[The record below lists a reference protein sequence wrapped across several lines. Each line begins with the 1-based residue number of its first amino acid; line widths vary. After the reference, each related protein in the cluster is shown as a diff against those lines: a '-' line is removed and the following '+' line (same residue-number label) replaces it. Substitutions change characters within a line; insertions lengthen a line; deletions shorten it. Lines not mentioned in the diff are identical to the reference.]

1 MLGGRIL
8 HDSLVENGVE
18 HVFGYSG
25 GANLPVLDAFHK
37 SPIKFVMN
45 RSEQCCG
52 HAAEGYAK
60 ASGRPGVILTTSGP
74 GLTNI
79 ITPLQDAKGDS
90 VPMVALSGQVPTHA
104 VGTDAFQECASVDLT
119 RPCTKWSY
127 QIRSV
132 EEIRSVVHEAFAVAM
147 TGKRGPVHLD
157 LPKDVMVALL
167 HGDELPVSVPPP
179 RSAIDP
185 SNLADIARLMNIAE
199 RPILYVG
206 QGAIDCAPTLR
217 AFAAASN
224 IPVTT
229 TLHAMGIFD
238 EHHPSSM
245 HMLGMHGA
253 AYANYAIQNADLILA
268 VGSRFDDRTTGVLS
282 KYAPA
287 AKAAEREGRGGIVH
301 FDIERTQIG
310 RVVSTTH
317 AVEGDCQ
324 LAMEA
329 LMPMLERRPRDA
341 WHTQLAAWK
350 VAHPFA
356 YTRAGNGVIKTQQV
370 IEMMYNVTKGKR
382 QEELVVSTGVGNH
395 QMMAAQFYRWSQP
408 RSIVTSGSLGTMG
421 FGLPAAIGAQF
432 SRPNATVVLI
442 DGDSSFNMTLNDLGT
457 VAEHKLP
464 IKMFILN
471 DGRQQMV
478 HVWQKLF
485 FDGRLVATNNV
496 NPNFA
501 MLARSYGIE
510 SWECSSEADLKGTVE
525 RMFAFDGPVL
535 VDFKV
540 QPDICLP
547 MVAPGKAL
555 DDMFLPG
562 DITLDDDRTLEGMAP
577 N

>member
-1 MLGGRIL
+1 LQTAMQRAVREAMRPVARGLARRGFASLPADAPRAAPMIGARIL
-8 HDSLVENGVE
+8 HEALIENHVE

-25 GANLPVLDAFHK
+25 GANLPVLDAFHQ
-37 SPIKFVMN
+37 SQIRFVMN

-60 ASGRPGVILTTSGP
+60 ASGKVGVILTTSGP

-132 EEIRSVVHEAFAVAM
+132 EEIRAVVHEAFLVANS
-147 TGKRGPVHLD
+147 GKKGPVHLD

-167 HGDELPVSVPPP
+167 SGEELPISAPPP
-179 RSAIDP
+179 IKAIDP
-185 SNLADIARLMNIAE
+185 SNLADIARLMNMAE

-206 QGAIDCAPTLR
+206 QGAIDCAPILR
-217 AFAAASN
+217 AFAAAAN

-238 EHHPSSM
+238 EHHPHSL

-253 AYANYAIQNADLILA
+253 VYANYAIQNADLILA
-268 VGSRFDDRTTGVLS
+268 VGSRFDDRTTGVLP

-287 AKAAEREGRGGIVH
+287 ARAAEREGKGGIVH
-301 FDIERTQIG
+301 FDIERSQIG
-310 RVVSTTH
+310 RVVQPTY
-317 AVEGDCQ
+317 AVEGDCM
-324 LAMEA
+324 LAMQA
-329 LMPMLERRPRDA
+329 LIPMLEHRPR
-341 WHTQLAAWK
+341 AAWMEQVTAWK
-350 VAHPFA
+350 GKHPFA
-356 YTRAGNGVIKTQQV
+356 YEKAGGGDLKTQQV
-370 IEMMYNVTKGKR
+370 IEAMYNVTKGPLQDKI
-382 QEELVVSTGVGNH
+382 VISTGVGNH

-408 RSIVTSGSLGTMG
+408 RSIITSGSLGTMG

-432 SRPNATVVLI
+432 SRPDSTVVLL

-478 HVWQKLF
+478 
-485 FDGRLVATNNV
+485 GRF
-496 NPNFA
+496 PIFWFA
-501 MLARSYGIE
+501 IVPFPRLSAKEVPRH
-510 SWECSSEADLKGTVE
+510 L
-525 RMFAFDGPVL
+525 
-535 VDFKV
+535 
-540 QPDICLP
+540 
-547 MVAPGKAL
+547 
-555 DDMFLPG
+555 
-562 DITLDDDRTLEGMAP
+562 
-577 N
+577 